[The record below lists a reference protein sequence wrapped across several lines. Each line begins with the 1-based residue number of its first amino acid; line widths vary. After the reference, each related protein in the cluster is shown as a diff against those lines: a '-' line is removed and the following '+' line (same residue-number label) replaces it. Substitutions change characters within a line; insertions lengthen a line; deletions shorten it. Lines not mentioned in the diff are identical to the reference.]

1 LCAWRSAIVRHPR
14 VAKDLLFSCLCH
26 LPVLISCCDM
36 YCRLQDAG
44 GSFRCANSVLG
55 ARKSLA
61 ALGLR
66 TFELIWHDR
75 C

>member
-1 LCAWRSAIVRHPR
+1 
-14 VAKDLLFSCLCH
+14 
-26 LPVLISCCDM
+26 M

-44 GSFRCANSVLG
+44 GSFTGANSVLG

-66 TFELIWHDR
+66 PFDPIWHDR

>member
-1 LCAWRSAIVRHPR
+1 
-14 VAKDLLFSCLCH
+14 
-26 LPVLISCCDM
+26 
-36 YCRLQDAG
+36 
-44 GSFRCANSVLG
+44 VLG